1 MKTLCERISKIDPE
15 QVVTLKNE
23 YGVMWI
29 GKAKFVFGAVTLEA
43 WTGNTVDV
51 VINGAKVGE

>member
-29 GKAKFVFGAVTLEA
+29 GKAKFVFGAVSREA
-43 WTGNTVDV
+43 WNGNTVDV
-51 VINGAKVGE
+51 IANGAKVGD

>member
-1 MKTLCERISKIDPE
+1 MKTLGEKIKMCDPE
-15 QVVTLKNE
+15 QIVALKNE
-23 YGVMWI
+23 YGVTWI

-43 WTGNTVDV
+43 WNGHTLDV